1 MKTFSIPVLSFA
13 LLSAAPLLADTPAA
27 PQAPPTSTPAAT
39 ATGKDSIPSAES
51 LVNQSLSLM
60 INIQQTLAAAQDKES
75 ADKAAKTL
83 EGIQKDIKH
92 FQDIMN
98 KLNDAEQEKAF
109 ELFEKMEERGK
120 RLEKSCK
127 QEGKRLV
134 KADFYNST
142 ALKDVMNNS
151 DEFSELIEQDEE
163 EGGPAAGG
171 DEQDEE

>member
-1 MKTFSIPVLSFA
+1 MKTSAIPVLSFV
-13 LLSAAPLLADTPAA
+13 LLSAAPLLADTPAV

-39 ATGKDSIPSAES
+39 ATAKEAIPSADS
-51 LVNQSLSLM
+51 LVNQSLSLL
-60 INIQQTLAAAQDKES
+60 INIQTLAATQDKES

-92 FQDIMN
+92 FQDLMN
-98 KLNDAEQEKAF
+98 KLSDAEQEKAF
-109 ELFEKMEERGK
+109 DLLEKMEERGK
-120 RLEKSCK
+120 RLEESCK

-151 DEFSELIEQDEE
+151 DELSEFIEQDEE
-163 EGGPAAGG
+163 EGGPASGG

>member
-1 MKTFSIPVLSFA
+1 MKTYSLPVLSFA

-39 ATGKDSIPSAES
+39 ATGKESIPSVDS
-51 LVNQSLSLM
+51 LVNQSFSLL

-109 ELFEKMEERGK
+109 ELLEKMEERGK
-120 RLEKSCK
+120 RLEESCK

-151 DEFSELIEQDEE
+151 DEFSEFIEQDEE